1 MNLKQCFKY
10 RQSQASGCYC
20 KSPLVVALMPAIL
33 LDTSVGQTGHA
44 DERANAKLDL
54 YIYRERMVGAFALWS
69 PHQQGLHRLRPP
81 QRFSMR

>member
-1 MNLKQCFKY
+1 MNLKQCFKH

-20 KSPLVVALMPAIL
+20 KVPFGGRLHAGHPSGHL
-33 LDTSVGQTGHA
+33 SVGQTGHA

-54 YIYRERMVGAFALWS
+54 YIYRERMVGALALWS
-69 PHQQGLHRLRPP
+69 PHKGLHRLRPP